1 MEYKELTILEKLR
14 EQVDNTDKEILYLI
28 KRRLQTIKKIAKYK
42 FENNLKIEDLDREDK
57 VILDKTR
64 LSITLNLNESFI
76 REIFE
81 TIVKESKVVQKDFID
96 SKTNK

>member
-1 MEYKELTILEKLR
+1 MEYKELSILEKLR

-42 FENNLKIEDLDREDK
+42 FENNLEIEDLDREDK

-96 SKTNK
+96 SKKNK

>member
-42 FENNLKIEDLDREDK
+42 FENNLEIEDLDREDK